1 MQCNRMKRS
10 SPLQIFR
17 FITSLPDVNAHIDQK
32 GGKFS
37 VAFSQTVDQTKEI
50 GIPDPQKKLQEKQCL
65 IHCSIRR
72 VLYHGHSKRAR
83 ATMLTDEQ
91 LSIKEDSRGLQATK
105 QTDG

>member
-50 GIPDPQKKLQEKQCL
+50 GIPDPQKKITRETMPDSLLNTACALPRPLETRT
-65 IHCSIRR
+65 S
-72 VLYHGHSKRAR
+72 YDAHG
-83 ATMLTDEQ
+83 
-91 LSIKEDSRGLQATK
+91 
-105 QTDG
+105 